1 MYEVRCNELREE
13 IDELHRLIK
22 ENHGEDSVVAS
33 YIEQVKKKDQLI
45 MERDGKLDN
54 LQTKNALAEQEREML
69 KKQLSATG

>member
-1 MYEVRCNELREE
+1 M
-13 IDELHRLIK
+13 
-22 ENHGEDSVVAS
+22 VAS